1 MLKTLCKIDGEH
13 DLSGTY
19 IIWSDLTFP
28 IDAGIGP
35 VKLLLLNILATVTES
50 SDILWWQK

>member
-35 VKLLLLNILATVTES
+35 VKLLLLNILVTVTES